1 MKFGKRKGKKEKKK
15 IVKNCE
21 ERKNKNGRIDKRKKE
36 APIMAI
42 AKRERKEVIPWIVGG
57 HKGRFR
63 DKKEYGPETGFG
75 RDYPFF
81 G

>member
-1 MKFGKRKGKKEKKK
+1 MGALT
-15 IVKNCE
+15 N
-21 ERKNKNGRIDKRKKE
+21 ERE

-42 AKRERKEVIPWIVGG
+42 AKRERQECDSMDCGPGPRG
-57 HKGRFR
+57 LFR
-63 DKKEYGPETGFG
+63 DKKEYGPEAGFG

>member
-1 MKFGKRKGKKEKKK
+1 MGALTNE
-15 IVKNCE
+15 
-21 ERKNKNGRIDKRKKE
+21 KE

-42 AKRERKEVIPWIVGG
+42 AKKESKECDSMDCGPG